1 MMSTTTRMYPSAALH
16 AAERPVP
23 RETPAAADDAGLL
36 TVLVVDDEPA
46 IRDIASR
53 ILRRAHYTVLTA
65 ADGPSAL
72 HLASEHPGTIH
83 YLLTDVVMP
92 YMLGNELARRLT
104 AARPDTRVLYMSGYA
119 EPMLADRASA
129 AAQVRLLDKPFTP
142 DQLLT
147 ALADLDEPDQ

>member
-1 MMSTTTRMYPSAALH
+1 MMGTTVHTYPTSAPQTAH
-16 AAERPVP
+16 RPAPQTAVA
-23 RETPAAADDAGLL
+23 RDDESP
-36 TVLVVDDEPA
+36 TILVVDDEPA

-65 ADGPSAL
+65 PDGPSAL

-92 YMLGNELARRLT
+92 HMPGNELARRLT
-104 AARPDTRVLYMSGYA
+104 EIRPSTRVLYMSGYA
-119 EPMLADRASA
+119 EPMLANRTST
-129 AAQVRLLDKPFTP
+129 QVRLLDKPFTP

-147 ALADLDEPDQ
+147 ALAGLEAVDEPDR